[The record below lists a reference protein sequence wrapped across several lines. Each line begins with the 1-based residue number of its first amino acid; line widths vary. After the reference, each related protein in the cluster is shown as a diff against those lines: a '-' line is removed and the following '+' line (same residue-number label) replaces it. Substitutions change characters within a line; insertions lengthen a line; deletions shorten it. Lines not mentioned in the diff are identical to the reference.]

1 MEEPLRRDPLNGVL
15 IALAFLCFGGY
26 LALAALDSVS
36 WDYWWAVMF
45 MSMGIPLVIELPIRY
60 ASPRYRVH
68 GLVFTRQ
75 LLGVILLC
83 FGISGAFDFPEW
95 SLALVFLAIG
105 WAILTFSLWRYSTP
119 KQRR

>member
-83 FGISGAFDFPEW
+83 FGIAGA
-95 SLALVFLAIG
+95 
-105 WAILTFSLWRYSTP
+105 
-119 KQRR
+119 